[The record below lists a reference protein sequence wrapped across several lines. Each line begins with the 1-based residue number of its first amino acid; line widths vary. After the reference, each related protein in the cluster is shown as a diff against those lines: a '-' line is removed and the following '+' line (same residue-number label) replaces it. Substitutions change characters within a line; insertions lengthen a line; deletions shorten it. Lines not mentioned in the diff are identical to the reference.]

1 MVTWGSAIRS
11 RGRGACPL
19 TPLNWNPHSL
29 LQINPTPTPWPSTQL
44 TLVYTHYVY
53 PPREEERDS
62 KMDGFKLDIFYR
74 EAGINRSTGELAAPR
89 LAEHKKLSG
98 LIHMILIN
106 QVFSINHTIQ
116 QYGEKMSIKWST
128 RPPSFDYV
136 MDSSLFMKT
145 LHKLLHINMNPRI
158 YLNQCSLASFLVGL
172 SLEEGQFEQ
181 VCPKVLVIM

>member
-44 TLVYTHYVY
+44 ALVYTPYVY

-98 LIHMILIN
+98 LIHWSFGETW
-106 QVFSINHTIQ
+106 QVFLSRPRGVRQ
-116 QYGEKMSIKWST
+116 QLLQRSLPLVVFHRRAGAELEWRQPSLCCGSKYIK
-128 RPPSFDYV
+128 
-136 MDSSLFMKT
+136 
-145 LHKLLHINMNPRI
+145 I
-158 YLNQCSLASFLVGL
+158 CLAMLR
-172 SLEEGQFEQ
+172 
-181 VCPKVLVIM
+181 